1 MCALQGLGRL
11 AADGIDAL
19 SNESTGCRET
29 GRAGILAR
37 VPAPVSASPTSRGRR
52 PVRPSGDDRE
62 LAILTTAERLL
73 AERPL
78 SAISVDDLA
87 RGAGISRP
95 TFYFYFASKDAVLLT
110 LLDRVV
116 TEADAATDAAFDGRA
131 SGVREGWRRA
141 ITAYYDTFRAHRAL
155 TLAWAE
161 ARSTNGEIRE
171 LWAQVF
177 EGWVD
182 RCAEAIESE
191 RHRGAAP
198 AGPPARDIAVA
209 LTSMNERVLYAT
221 FTGDGPAVAQD
232 GAVDVL
238 LEIWLRAIYGTA
250 PAD

>member
-1 MCALQGLGRL
+1 M
-11 AADGIDAL
+11 
-19 SNESTGCRET
+19 
-29 GRAGILAR
+29 RAR
-37 VPAPVSASPTSRGRR
+37 YSRTVPTPASATSRSRR
-52 PVRPSGDDRE
+52 PLRPSGDDRE

-116 TEADAATDAAFDGRA
+116 AEADAATESAFGGRP
-131 SGVREGWRRA
+131 SGPREGWRRA

-155 TLAWAE
+155 TLAWSQ
-161 ARSTNGEIRE
+161 ARSTNAEIRE

-177 EGWVD
+177 EGWVH
-182 RCAEAIESE
+182 RCAEAIEAE
-191 RHRGAAP
+191 RRRGAAP
-198 AGPPARDIAVA
+198 DGPPARDIAVA

-221 FTGDGPAVAQD
+221 FTGDGPAMAEA

-250 PAD
+250 PTD